1 MALHRHLLPILL
13 LTALL
18 LSACTPAP
26 RQKPDDG
33 GPDIRSLEEPGAV
46 SSAPSE
52 TTAAPEPGVDP
63 QQEAVEHYQRFVEL
77 APGNQASELAQQRI
91 ADLQLEGA
99 GAGGNASKSIEIY
112 EQILR
117 DQPESA
123 GNSRILYQ
131 LARAYE
137 ADGQLEKSL
146 ATLEIFTRRYPDA
159 PEAQEARFR
168 SAELLFALQR
178 YREAELYYVQHY
190 RYGEKSPY
198 YEPALYKLGWCH
210 YKQSQY
216 AEALANFYRVLERY
230 PQAYRTDSTTLNT
243 ADLDRARREMLDD
256 SLRGISLS
264 YAALGDAN
272 AAQPEL
278 ARLNGKPYELLVNER
293 LVRHYLEKQRF
304 SDAAQ
309 TLQAFAQRHP
319 QHPRAAAMLTE
330 AIDIYARGDFPSQVV
345 AGKQAY
351 VQRFS
356 TQAGAQAADPAVRG
370 RVDQYRREVARYRF
384 DEAQRTQREVDVRAA
399 VDSYR
404 DVLGNASD
412 SAESSQMRFQLAEQL
427 YRSGQFAAAAEEYER
442 VAYGAHP
449 GANGAAAAYGLT
461 LAWQHAADKQ
471 SETVA
476 LGARKN
482 FISSA
487 LRLAERYPAHPEKA
501 TVLTR
506 SAEELLK
513 LKDLPQAAAVARR
526 AVQASSQSPEPL
538 RYSVWSVVAAAE
550 FQLGHDAEAETAYRE
565 LLRLSPANDPRR
577 VDHLRGLAA
586 ALYRQGES
594 RKKAGDLRAAAD
606 IFLRVG
612 QAAPESDIRAT
623 ADYDAGAA
631 FIALKDWPRAIQVLE
646 GFRNR
651 YPQHPLQQD
660 VGRKLAVA
668 YTENGQKDKAALEF
682 ASIASKGSRA
692 GDDPGLR
699 QEAAWQ
705 AAELHAQAGQSR
717 QAIAAYEKFL
727 LQFPQ
732 AFERGIEARQ
742 RLIEMDVGNT
752 PKLRER
758 QRALIDADRN
768 AGTKRSERSRYLAA
782 KASLSL
788 ADAER
793 ETFQRIALKAPLEQS
808 LRAKKTQME
817 KALAGYARAADYNI
831 AEVTTAATCHL
842 GEIYL
847 DLSRA
852 LLDSPRPRGLSAEEQ
867 TQYKLLLE
875 EQAFPFEE
883 KAIEIHETNIR
894 RASNG
899 VYDVWVQRSY
909 DALARIAPARFGK
922 TERGDDLVQALR

>member
-1 MALHRHLLPILL
+1 MFWHRKLL

-18 LSACTPAP
+18 LAACTPAP

-33 GPDIRSLEEPGAV
+33 GPDIRSLEQPGAV
-46 SSAPSE
+46 ISSAPAE
-52 TTAAPEPGVDP
+52 PTAAEPVADP
-63 QQEAVEHYQRFVEL
+63 QQEAVEHYRRFIEL
-77 APGNQASELAQQRI
+77 APDNQASELAQQRI

-99 GAGGNASKSIEIY
+99 GAGGNAEKSIEIY
-112 EQILR
+112 EKILR
-117 DQPESA
+117 EQPDSA

-131 LARAYE
+131 LAHAYE
-137 ADGQLEKSL
+137 VNGQLEKSL
-146 ATLEIFTRRYPDA
+146 STLEAFAQRYPNA

-168 SAELLFALQR
+168 SAELLFALRR
-178 YREAELYYVQHY
+178 YREAELLYVQHY
-190 RYGEKSPY
+190 HYGEKSPY
-198 YEPALYKLGWCH
+198 YESALHKLGWSH
-210 YKQSQY
+210 YQQSQY
-216 AEALANFYRVLERY
+216 SEALANFYRVLERY
-230 PQAYRTDSTTLNT
+230 PQTHSAESSVLNT
-243 ADLDRARREMLDD
+243 AGIERAQREMLEN

-272 AAQPEL
+272 ATQPEL
-278 ARLNGKPYELLVNER
+278 ARLTGKPYELLVNER
-293 LVRHYLEKQRF
+293 LIRHYLEKQRF

-330 AIDIYARGDFPSQVV
+330 AIDIYARGDFPSQVM
-345 AGKQAY
+345 ASKQAY

-356 TQAGAQAADPAVRG
+356 GSSAAPTEDPAVRG

-384 DEAQRTQREVDVRAA
+384 DEAQRTQRDVDVKAA

-404 DVLGNASD
+404 DVLKNASE

-427 YRSGQFAAAAEEYER
+427 YRSGQYAAAAEEYER
-442 VAYGAHP
+442 VAYGAFP
-449 GANGAAAAYGLT
+449 GSNGAAAAYGLT
-461 LAWQHAADKQ
+461 LSWQHAADKQ
-471 SETVA
+471 TETAA
-476 LGARKN
+476 LAARKS
-482 FISSA
+482 FISST

-501 TVLTR
+501 AVLTR

-513 LKDLPQAAAVARR
+513 LKDLSQAAAVGRR
-526 AVQASSQSPEPL
+526 ALQASSQSPEAL
-538 RYSVWSVVAAAE
+538 RYSAWSVIAAAE
-550 FQLGHDAEAETAYRE
+550 FQQGHDAEAEAAYRE

-577 VDHLRGLAA
+577 VDQLRGLAA
-586 ALYRQGES
+586 AIYRQGES
-594 RKKAGDLRAAAD
+594 RKKAGDLRAAAE

-623 ADYDAGAA
+623 ADYDAAAA

-646 GFRNR
+646 AFRSR
-651 YPQHPLQQD
+651 YPQHPLQPD

-668 YTENGQKDKAALEF
+668 YTQNGQKDKAALEF
-682 ASIASKGSRA
+682 ASIGSRT
-692 GDDPGLR
+692 GDDVGVR

-705 AAELHAQAGQSR
+705 AAELHAQAGQR
-717 QAIAAYEKFL
+717 PQAIAAYEKFVV
-727 LQFPQ
+727 QFPQ

-742 RLIEMDVGNT
+742 RLIEIDAGNT
-752 PKLRER
+752 RALRER
-758 QRALIDADRN
+758 QRALIEADRN

-793 ETFQRIALKAPLEQS
+793 EAFQRIALKAPLEQS
-808 LRAKKTQME
+808 LRAKKSQME
-817 KALAGYARAADYNI
+817 KALAAYARAADYNV

-842 GEIYL
+842 GDIYM

-867 TQYKLLLE
+867 VQYKLLLE

-883 KAIEIHETNIR
+883 KSIEIHETNIR

-899 VYDVWVQRSY
+899 VYDSWVQRSY
-909 DALARIAPARFGK
+909 DALARISPARFGK